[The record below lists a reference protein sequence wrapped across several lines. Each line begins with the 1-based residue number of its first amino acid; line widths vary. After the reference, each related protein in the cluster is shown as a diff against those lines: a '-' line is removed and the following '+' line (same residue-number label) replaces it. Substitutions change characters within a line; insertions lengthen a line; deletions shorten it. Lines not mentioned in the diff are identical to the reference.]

1 MTSNFKSMAKDAG
14 WKIILGSRLFMF
26 AATIIA
32 MMVMFGYARAYYQDY
47 LVTQEIRN
55 LQDQAKNLQAK
66 KMELLEVLKY
76 VKSDSFAEEKAR
88 TELNMVK
95 PGEQVLVVP
104 KAEVK
109 GNRQENNS
117 MIGLSNISNYK
128 KWWQYF
134 TN

>member
-1 MTSNFKSMAKDAG
+1 MSVKDNG
-14 WKIILGSRLFMF
+14 WKIILGSRLFIF
-26 AATIIA
+26 VATIIA

-47 LVTQEIRN
+47 LVTQEIHN
-55 LQDQAKNLQAK
+55 LQDQAKSLQAK

-95 PGEQVLVVP
+95 PGERVLVVP
-104 KAEVK
+104 QAADKV
-109 GNRQENNS
+109 NRQENNS

-128 KWWQYF
+128 KWWKNF
-134 TN
+134 SN

>member
-1 MTSNFKSMAKDAG
+1 MPLAKENGGWNFFFSSRWFVLIA
-14 WKIILGSRLFMF
+14 IIV
-26 AATIIA
+26 AAI
-32 MMVMFGYARAYYQDY
+32 VVFGYGRAYYQGYLVAQEIDY
-47 LVTQEIRN
+47 LQN
-55 LQDQAKNLQAK
+55 QAKKLEAK

-104 KAEVK
+104 RAAAESD
-109 GNRQENNS
+109 RQENS
-117 MIGLSNISNYK
+117 GMIGLNNISNYK

>member
-1 MTSNFKSMAKDAG
+1 MSSKDNN

-26 AATIIA
+26 VATIIA

-47 LVTQEIRN
+47 LVTQEIQQ
-55 LQDQAKNLQAK
+55 LQNQAKSLQAK

-104 KAEVK
+104 KSEVK

-128 KWWQYF
+128 KWWKYF

>member
-1 MTSNFKSMAKDAG
+1 MSSAKDGG
-14 WKIILGSRLFMF
+14 WKIFFSSRLFMLV
-26 AATIIA
+26 AAIVAI
-32 MMVMFGYARAYYQDY
+32 MVIFGYVRTYYQDY
-47 LVTQEIRN
+47 LVTQEIQQ
-55 LQDQAKNLQAK
+55 LQDQAKKLAAK

-104 KAEVK
+104 KAVAIE
-109 GNRQENNS
+109 NRQENNR
-117 MIGLSNISNYK
+117 MVGWSNISNYK

-134 TN
+134 VN

>member
-1 MTSNFKSMAKDAG
+1 MSLAKDSG
-14 WKIILGSRLFMF
+14 WKIFFGSRLFMF
-26 AATIIA
+26 MATIVA
-32 MMVMFGYARAYYQDY
+32 LMVIFGYAHAYYQDY
-47 LVTQEIRN
+47 LVMQEIRQ
-55 LQDQAKNLQAK
+55 LQDQAKKLAAK

-104 KAEVK
+104 KAAAD
-109 GNRQENNS
+109 NRQENS
-117 MIGLSNISNYK
+117 AVIGWNNISNYK

-134 TN
+134 FN

>member
-1 MTSNFKSMAKDAG
+1 M
-14 WKIILGSRLFMF
+14 LV
-26 AATIIA
+26 ATIIA
-32 MMVMFGYARAYYQDY
+32 VMVVFGYARAYYQDY
-47 LVTQEIRN
+47 LVMQEIQQ

-104 KAEVK
+104 QAATAD
-109 GNRQENNS
+109 NRQENNS
-117 MIGLSNISNYK
+117 MIGLNNISNYK

-134 TN
+134 VN